1 MDEKHRKEAE
11 RIYGRKAD
19 STYVP
24 KPKYP
29 PPNNGLGDLILLYYK
44 FNEHRQKIVFFVC

>member
-19 STYVP
+19 S
-24 KPKYP
+24 YP